1 MMKIPRFATLGLLAM
16 VAAGG
21 ADAAEKRDRSFDFG
35 CRFLRADA
43 PGADTPDF
51 DHSPWSNITLL
62 KAEADNLKSATVT
75 VPIR

>member
-1 MMKIPRFATLGLLAM
+1 MMKIPSFGTLGLLAM

-21 ADAAEKRDRSFDFG
+21 ADAAEKRDRSFDSG

-43 PGADTPDF
+43 PARIHPISTTTRGP
-51 DHSPWSNITLL
+51 ITLL
-62 KAEADNLKSATVT
+62 KAEADKLKSATLT